1 MKLKLL
7 QLSKLKLSLK
17 QKILYI
23 AVVSILLIGTST
35 GLIIYFNSI
44 TQSSKA
50 STLPTEIALFTATLN
65 NTGTTVQVYWVTESE
80 LNCDFFT
87 IQRSANGI
95 DYSQLTEIAGAGT
108 SNTQLNYTYNDMHPL
123 TGISYYRLKYTDIGG
138 EYHYGAI
145 QSVNNEFTPPANN
158 INVYPIPA
166 SNCVYV
172 DVNAYSLSTS
182 QIVVVSITG
191 KISKSITVDLKEGK
205 NKIKI
210 DINDLPNGIYF
221 VNLQDPSGNKISQKM
236 IKAL

>member
-7 QLSKLKLSLK
+7 QLSSLKISLK
-17 QKILYI
+17 QKMLYI
-23 AVVSILLIGTST
+23 TVISVFLISTST
-35 GLIIYFNSI
+35 GLIIYFNSLS
-44 TQSSKA
+44 QSSKA
-50 STLPTEIALFTATLN
+50 STFPTEIALFTATLN
-65 NTGTTVQVYWVTESE
+65 NTGTNVQVYWVTESE
-80 LNCDFFT
+80 LNCDYFT

-95 DYSQLTEIAGAGT
+95 DYTQLTEIPGAGT
-108 SNTQLNYTYNDMHPL
+108 STAQLTYTFNDMHPL
-123 TGISYYRLKYTDIGG
+123 TGVSYYRLKYTDIGG

-172 DVNAYSLSTS
+172 DVNANSLSTS

-210 DINDLPNGIYF
+210 DITDLPNGIYF
-221 VNLQDPSGNKISQKM
+221 VNLQDQSGKKISQKM
-236 IKAL
+236 IKA

>member
-7 QLSKLKLSLK
+7 QLSSLKISLK
-17 QKILYI
+17 QKMLYI
-23 AVVSILLIGTST
+23 TVISVFLISTST
-35 GLIIYFNSI
+35 GLIIYFNSLS
-44 TQSSKA
+44 QSSKA
-50 STLPTEIALFTATLN
+50 STFPTEIALFTATLN
-65 NTGTTVQVYWVTESE
+65 NTGTNVQVYWVTESE
-80 LNCDFFT
+80 LNCDYFT

-95 DYSQLTEIAGAGT
+95 DYTQLTEIPGAGT
-108 SNTQLNYTYNDMHPL
+108 STAQLTYTFNDMHPL
-123 TGISYYRLKYTDIGG
+123 TGVSYYRLKYTDIGG

-210 DINDLPNGIYF
+210 DITDLPNGIYF
-221 VNLQDPSGNKISQKM
+221 VNLQDQSGNKISQKM
-236 IKAL
+236 IKA